1 MEVVSSWLVSTD
13 QFYVVMQWV
22 IFGLSIITLGYFII
36 LLMRYRAFLVRNLVI
51 LEVHSPYHNKLTPHA
66 VERLFRVLHG
76 ALREANLFRRIV
88 TRHALSLEI
97 SSTKS
102 EGIRYF
108 VVVDDRFK
116 AVVERAI
123 ISHLDGATVT
133 EAEANFDESEG
144 GGSNHRASYLSFH
157 QTGHFAL
164 PIKIQDPTETGSS
177 MSYILNAINNCQ
189 DGESICYQ
197 LIVRPR
203 FVRNMNAITTRYQE
217 YYKISDATHNKAYS
231 ELFKTDIRFRIT
243 GTVHDRLRR
252 VGQIKAALSDFDI
265 TGIQTLRKRR
275 FRFLP
280 ASLRSAMFSR
290 RIPSLLDRKTNL
302 LSSRELAQL
311 YELPKGSDRVD
322 DVTTNISRTLPVPS
336 IMKRERPNSIVV
348 GKNIHHGVETPL
360 TITKQERERHM
371 YVIGGTG
378 SGKTT
383 MLTGMIEQDMQN
395 GEGLAVID
403 PHGDLAEDLLSR
415 IPEER
420 IKDVIYFNPDDIDF
434 PIGLNLLE
442 LPDGL
447 EGKELEREKDLITE
461 SVVSIFRKLFSND
474 DSSGHRIDYILR
486 NTIHTALTQK
496 DATLFT
502 VYNLINDPTYRGNVI
517 KTLKDDNLINFWK
530 HEFARAGSMQQVK
543 LAGGITAKIGRF
555 LFSAS
560 ARRILEQ
567 PRSTI
572 DFDEMLNS
580 HKILICNFSKG
591 LLGEDTSELFGI
603 MVLAKL
609 QLAALKRARQNQAD
623 RTDFYLYVDE
633 FQNFATPSFVQMLSE
648 ARKYR
653 LFVTM
658 AEQSTSQQ
666 ADQRMVNTILANA
679 GIIVCFRTGNPA
691 DESTLLPIY
700 SPFIEKGEI
709 ANLKSYCFYLKTH
722 SSLNVGMTSGVN
734 TVPPLHSVGD
744 ADRRLVILLSQQ
756 AYGVKPLQD
765 IIVKESVHSTCKKRF
780 GDSTFGEVHKKR
792 KKVVKENYKK

>member
-1 MEVVSSWLVSTD
+1 MEVVSSWLESTEAL
-13 QFYVVMQWV
+13 VVIMPWV
-22 IFGLSIITLGYFII
+22 IVSLSIITLCFIVI
-36 LLMRYRAFLVRNLVI
+36 LLMRYRTFMARNLVT
-51 LEVHSPYHNKLTPHA
+51 LEVRSPYHNKLTPHA

-76 ALREANLFRRIV
+76 ALREANPFRRII

-102 EGIRYF
+102 EGIRYY
-108 VVVDDRFK
+108 VVVDDRFRV
-116 AVVERAI
+116 VVERAI
-123 ISHLDGATVT
+123 ISHLDGVTVT
-133 EAEANFDESEG
+133 EVGINEKNEST
-144 GGSNHRASYLSFH
+144 SNRDTSYLSFH

-164 PIKIQDPTETGSS
+164 PIKIQDPTESGSS

-189 DGESICYQ
+189 DGESIRYQ
-197 LIVRPR
+197 LIVCPG

-217 YYKISDATHNKAYS
+217 YYKVSDATHNKAYS
-231 ELFKTDIRFRIT
+231 ELFKTDIRFRII
-243 GTVHDRLRR
+243 GTSHDRSRR
-252 VGQIKAALSDFDI
+252 IQQIKAALSDFDI

-275 FRFLP
+275 FSFLP

-322 DVTTNISRTLPVPS
+322 DVTTNISRTLPAPS
-336 IMKRERPNSIVV
+336 IMKRERPDSIII
-348 GKNIHHGVETPL
+348 GKNIHHGIETPL

-403 PHGDLAEDLLSR
+403 PHGDLADDLLLR
-415 IPEER
+415 VPEER

-442 LPDGL
+442 LPEGL
-447 EGKELEREKDLITE
+447 DGKELEREKDLITE

-474 DSSGHRIDYILR
+474 DLSGHRIDYILR
-486 NTIHTALTQK
+486 NTIHTALTQQ

-502 VYNLINDPTYRGNVI
+502 VYDLINDPVYRKKVV
-517 KTLKDDNLINFWK
+517 KTLEDDNLKNFWRN
-530 HEFARAGSMQQVK
+530 EFAKAGSMQQVK
-543 LAGGITAKIGRF
+543 LAGGITSKIGRF

-560 ARRILEQ
+560 ARRIIEQ
-567 PRSTI
+567 PQSTI
-572 DFDEMLNS
+572 NFDEVLS
-580 HKILICNFSKG
+580 SRKILICNFSKG

-623 RTDFYLYVDE
+623 RADFYLYVDE

-666 ADQRMVNTILANA
+666 DDQRMVNAILANA
-679 GIIVCFRTGNPA
+679 GIVVCFRTGNPA

-700 SPFIEKGEI
+700 SPFVEKGEV
-709 ANLKSYCFYLKTH
+709 ANLNSYNFYLKVH
-722 SSLNVGMTSGVN
+722 SVRYFSPVSGVTTRLSEISGSN
-734 TVPPLHSVGD
+734 IGD
-744 ADRRLVILLSQQ
+744 VRIMSRQNFSNSESDRATIKVEGYSDDVMYKRQTRRMLELDNIPTSRRMKSKSQ
-756 AYGVKPLQD
+756 
-765 IIVKESVHSTCKKRF
+765 
-780 GDSTFGEVHKKR
+780 
-792 KKVVKENYKK
+792 